1 MEEEASASFSEQ
13 EENPPCAQMSSDRK
27 QEDTNPDINCPYNKN
42 HKISIIDFNT
52 HILQCRMETMK
63 YHPHSLKFVRCS
75 YNFRHFLPQQEL
87 AFHEAF
93 CRSTSKFDKMQR
105 ELSIEPIILDVPNV
119 LAQENDSDEEDVVDY
134 RMRKRIDKQ
143 EKMKNEKE
151 EESEEE
157 DEDSDESDHISTSS
171 TITDDEQE
179 IEDVEF
185 GRVLRRKDLLE
196 VLKN

>member
-1 MEEEASASFSEQ
+1 
-13 EENPPCAQMSSDRK
+13 
-27 QEDTNPDINCPYNKN
+27 
-42 HKISIIDFNT
+42 
-52 HILQCRMETMK
+52 
-63 YHPHSLKFVRCS
+63 
-75 YNFRHFLPQQEL
+75 
-87 AFHEAF
+87 
-93 CRSTSKFDKMQR
+93 MQR

-179 IEDVEF
+179 IEDIEF
-185 GRVLRRKDLLE
+185 GRILRRKDLLE
-196 VLKN
+196 VLRN